1 MNEHVVAVQR
11 ATLKDLNPYLTNILI
26 VGAIIGKQ
34 KPRKFTDAKL
44 NVHGV
49 LRAVWNFTLR
59 DSVKDYINVTYWGSA
74 EVIFQANDKFNVGD
88 VVALINPIIKIR
100 NLDDI
105 SEQFLPMVTSPYS
118 LTLTEKSTLI
128 RHEANVEYFSSLLK
142 FPTKPLAGFVPLR
155 DIHNRGSS
163 IQGYVNIL
171 VVVKGLSEIRNVS
184 SRNNNET
191 YTIRTVDVFDH
202 TSPSLKLEIWENHII
217 QRSEHWI
224 PKQTVL
230 FITDL
235 KIQWSNFQR
244 QFIARITGCTI
255 ITENPNGR
263 EAQMLLNYA
272 KDAPIETY
280 DIVDQIINS
289 LPDPNLIQNVM
300 NVKQIHD
307 KLNDFNGEIKH
318 FTAVL
323 YTFISNLDLDGL
335 SKTLSI
341 KCGKCKMEMKSS
353 RCVNSECPT
362 VFENETADP
371 EFNFDIKLTLTD
383 HTGSLKNCRLS
394 GHPAEQA
401 LGCTAREFSNMS
413 DDEKGILKWKY
424 LLERCAVYI
433 AVIFVGRKSPIISIL
448 KISLTNSLEVSRRLA
463 VY

>member
-1 MNEHVVAVQR
+1 MDEHVVAVQR

-155 DIHNRGSS
+155 DIHNSGSS

-289 LPDPNLIQNVM
+289 LPDRN
-300 NVKQIHD
+300 
-307 KLNDFNGEIKH
+307 
-318 FTAVL
+318 
-323 YTFISNLDLDGL
+323 
-335 SKTLSI
+335 
-341 KCGKCKMEMKSS
+341 GKCKMEMKSS